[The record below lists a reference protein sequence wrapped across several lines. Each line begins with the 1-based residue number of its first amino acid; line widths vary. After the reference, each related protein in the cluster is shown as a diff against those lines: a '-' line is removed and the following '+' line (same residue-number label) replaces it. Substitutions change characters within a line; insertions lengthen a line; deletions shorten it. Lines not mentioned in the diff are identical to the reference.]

1 MDAADPS
8 PARGWRSAERRS
20 LADRASFDGLMAL
33 AFEHHLAIGRNV
45 PLDQVVDWITG
56 LAPRGVIEFVQKD
69 DPTVQR
75 MLALRE
81 DIFREYTA
89 EAFTGLLARRARIVK
104 QQTISAAGRVLFWYQ
119 RDER

>member
-1 MDAADPS
+1 
-8 PARGWRSAERRS
+8 
-20 LADRASFDGLMAL
+20 MAL

-89 EAFTGLLARRARIVK
+89 EAFTALVARRARIVK
-104 QQTISAAGRVLFWYQ
+104 RQTISAAGRVLFWYE
-119 RDER
+119 RDGDPAAWKRVQGEGN